1 MNERIRAIFYKS
13 FHSAYEN
20 HPEFAESPEQAIC
33 VITEE
38 FGELA
43 KEILEKKDEWEYR
56 AIIEASHVAVTA
68 IRLMEMM
75 MYELNGYGCKECE
88 VIQILT
94 EDRTAKCKKHE
105 KMRDEK

>member
-13 FHSAYEN
+13 FHRACDK
-20 HPEFAESPEQAIC
+20 HPEFAESPEQGVC
-33 VITEE
+33 VIGEE

-43 KEILEKKDEWEYR
+43 KEILEKKDGWEYR

-68 IRLMEMM
+68 IRMMEMM
-75 MYELNGYGCKECE
+75 IDELEGKNCKECE